1 MGRFRLYEDCT
12 YKKFITINDKYYE
25 ISVPYKA
32 WEGDDRSKV
41 AKHIEY
47 WIRRKRLNKKVELKY
62 GNVKIIDE
70 LPDESI
76 LRCSK
81 CDKTYTCRSGIV
93 KHIRNVH
100 MPSVSEGELMIT
112 DLTNPRTTIDSPVI
126 NNNITNNITNNINNT
141 INIALRPFG
150 EENPKWLTA
159 ELLHEALQNL
169 NGAIPRLLQEKH
181 FNDSFPENQNIQIS
195 DIRHMNK
202 RLRVY
207 EKSGWRIRNREKV
220 LRSAMDKAYDLLYD
234 AVHDDGDD
242 SDDEDD
248 EDETKLSRREIR
260 RLHNSR
266 RARRTIERA
275 LRVFDE
281 FRPYT
286 TPNTES
292 MNDEV
297 DTMLLDRRERERTL
311 GDIDLGDE
319 IDAIEDTK
327 RS

>member
-12 YKKFITINDKYYE
+12 YKKFITITGIYYE
-25 ISVPYKA
+25 ISVPYKV
-32 WEGDDRSKV
+32 WEGSDSSKV

-47 WIRRKRLNKKVELKY
+47 WIRRKRLNKHVELKY
-62 GNVKIIDE
+62 GNVKIIDD

-76 LRCSK
+76 LRCLK
-81 CDKTYTCRSGIV
+81 CDKTYTCRSGII

-100 MPSVSEGELMIT
+100 IPSISEGELVST
-112 DLTNPRTTIDSPVI
+112 DLTNPRTTIDSSVI
-126 NNNITNNITNNINNT
+126 NNNVTNNVTNNNINNT
-141 INIALRPFG
+141 INITLRPFG

-159 ELLHEALQNL
+159 ELLFEALQNL

-195 DIRHMNK
+195 DIRHINK

-207 EKSGWRIRNREKV
+207 EKTGWRIRNREQV

-234 AVHDDGDD
+234 AVHNDADDT
-242 SDDEDD
+242 DEEDT
-248 EDETKLSRREIR
+248 DETKLSRKEIR

-275 LRVFDE
+275 LQVFDE

-286 TPNTES
+286 TPTAEDI
-292 MNDEV
+292 NDEV
-297 DTMLLDRRERERTL
+297 DTMLLDKRERTTTETAPAIL
-311 GDIDLGDE
+311 A
-319 IDAIEDTK
+319 DAETE
-327 RS
+327 

>member
-12 YKKFITINDKYYE
+12 YKKFTTINSTHYE
-25 ISVPYKA
+25 ISIPYSV
-32 WEGDDRSKV
+32 WEGEDGSKV
-41 AKHIEY
+41 VKHIEY
-47 WIRRKRLNKKVELKY
+47 WSRRMRQNKTVTLKY
-62 GNVKIIDE
+62 GDVKIIPF

-76 LRCSK
+76 LFCTK
-81 CDKTYTCRSGIV
+81 CNKTYTCRSGII

-100 MPSVSEGELMIT
+100 IPESLDSVVT
-112 DLTNPRTTIDSPVI
+112 DFSNPRTEGP
-126 NNNITNNITNNINNT
+126 ITNNITNNNNSHNTINNT

-159 ELLHEALQNL
+159 ELLFEALQNL

-181 FNDSFPENQNIQIS
+181 FNDSFPENKNIQIS

-207 EKSGWRIRNREKV
+207 EKTGWRIRNREKV

-234 AVHDDGDD
+234 AVHNELGDT
-242 SDDEDD
+242 DDEDD

-275 LRVFDE
+275 LQVFDE

-286 TPNTES
+286 TPNAES

-297 DTMLLDRRERERTL
+297 DTMLLDQRERERTTTD
-311 GDIDLGDE
+311 DI
-319 IDAIEDTK
+319 IDGFIEE
-327 RS
+327 